1 MFSKDRNKAQS
12 RIDTLIGAET
22 RVEGDVHF
30 VGGLRVDGEIHGNVS
45 EAADKP
51 SPQVYP
57 LGYIEDVS
65 EARTKLAA
73 FFIILA
79 R

>member
-1 MFSKDRNKAQS
+1 MFSKNRNKAQS

-45 EAADKP
+45 EAAD
-51 SPQVYP
+51 
-57 LGYIEDVS
+57 
-65 EARTKLAA
+65 
-73 FFIILA
+73 
-79 R
+79 